1 MKKPFAAIGLALF
14 VVFAISP
21 VPAASAAPVSEVH
34 AADSGFRDT
43 LRSGGHGPEMM
54 VIPAGRFLMGCVS
67 GSDCD
72 DEKPVHEV
80 VIARPFAMSKYEVT
94 FADYDRFTSPN
105 QVKDAGW
112 GRGLRPIIN
121 ISWEEATQYAAWL
134 SAETG
139 KRYRL
144 PTEAEWEYAVRAGS
158 TTKYHFGDNEA
169 QLCQHGNHADTSTDY
184 EWRNTACSDDV
195 GERTAEVGRYRP
207 NAFGLYDMEGN
218 VYEWVQDCWNN
229 SYVGAPTDG
238 RAWTSGDCGLRVVRG
253 GAWGYGPSLL
263 RSASRHALPRWGS
276 DSYLGFRLIQD
287 L

>member
-1 MKKPFAAIGLALF
+1 M
-14 VVFAISP
+14 VFAVSP
-21 VPAASAAPVSEVH
+21 APA
-34 AADSGFRDT
+34 
-43 LRSGGHGPEMM
+43 
-54 VIPAGRFLMGCVS
+54 
-67 GSDCD
+67 
-72 DEKPVHEV
+72 
-80 VIARPFAMSKYEVT
+80 
-94 FADYDRFTSPN
+94 
-105 QVKDAGW
+105 
-112 GRGLRPIIN
+112 
-121 ISWEEATQYAAWL
+121 YAAWL

-144 PTEAEWEYAVRAGS
+144 PTEAEWEYAVRASS

-253 GAWGYGPSLL
+253 SAATKRRQPGKLKKKIA
-263 RSASRHALPRWGS
+263 ASRGMKSCPR
-276 DSYLGFRLIQD
+276 YRRL
-287 L
+287 

>member
-1 MKKPFAAIGLALF
+1 MKKPFAAIGLTLF

-21 VPAASAAPVSEVH
+21 APAASAAPVSEVH
-34 AADSGFRDT
+34 AADSSFRDT
-43 LRSGGHGPEMM
+43 LRSGGQGPEMM

-72 DEKPVHEV
+72 DEKPVH
-80 VIARPFAMSKYEVT
+80 
-94 FADYDRFTSPN
+94 
-105 QVKDAGW
+105 
-112 GRGLRPIIN
+112 
-121 ISWEEATQYAAWL
+121 
-134 SAETG
+134 
-139 KRYRL
+139 
-144 PTEAEWEYAVRAGS
+144 
-158 TTKYHFGDNEA
+158 
-169 QLCQHGNHADTSTDY
+169 
-184 EWRNTACSDDV
+184 
-195 GERTAEVGRYRP
+195 EVGRYRP

-229 SYVGAPTDG
+229 SYVGAPTDA